1 MSDLLKGNG
10 AVRHTTVQ
18 SIVDWVVGRRLGRP
32 LGLAPKNNPMQQLGF
47 ENVGASRWFEHDV
60 KADLDFQ
67 RRRENRGP
75 SLDPLFQ

>member
-1 MSDLLKGNG
+1 MSDPLKGNG

-47 ENVGASRWFEHDV
+47 KDLVVGRRFAHDV
-60 KADLDFQ
+60 KADLYLQ
-67 RRRENRGP
+67 
-75 SLDPLFQ
+75 SS

>member
-1 MSDLLKGNG
+1 MSDPLKGNG

-47 ENVGASRWFEHDV
+47 KDLVVG
-60 KADLDFQ
+60 
-67 RRRENRGP
+67 RR
-75 SLDPLFQ
+75 F